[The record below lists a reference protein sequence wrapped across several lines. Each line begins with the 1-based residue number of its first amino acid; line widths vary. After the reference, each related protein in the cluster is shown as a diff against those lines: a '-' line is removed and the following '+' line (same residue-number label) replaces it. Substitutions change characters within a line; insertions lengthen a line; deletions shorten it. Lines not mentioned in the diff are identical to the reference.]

1 MTKSLKPK
9 FVILVVIASLM
20 LCPAALAL
28 DVSSDEKLHDNIIE
42 IIAQGKKIEFSNAPF
57 IKDGEVYVP
66 LYEFFEKIGLLD
78 NYGSYLHDNN
88 GKLELFFGYNDSGEP
103 VCLDDRFELE
113 IGRKHLFYNP
123 SNGQGMATRDTDS
136 APIAVNSIAY
146 IPYSYIGYMLN
157 ADSKWEIECLV
168 HDRNSASTQKAEKT
182 GVSVIGGADSP
193 TDIFVV
199 SKGNLWVIGCLA
211 GAVLA
216 LVLFLVIKKQ
226 HKRP

>member
-1 MTKSLKPK
+1 
-9 FVILVVIASLM
+9 M

-28 DVSSDEKLHDNIIE
+28 DVSSDEKLHDDIIE
-42 IIAQGKKIEFSNAPF
+42 ITAQGKKIEFLNTPF

-66 LYEFFEKIGLLD
+66 LCEFFEKIGLLD
-78 NYGSYLHDNN
+78 NYGSYLHENN

-103 VCLDDRFELE
+103 ICLDDRFELE
-113 IGRKHLFYNP
+113 IGQKHLFYNP

-157 ADSKWEIECLV
+157 ADSKWEMECLV
-168 HDRNSASTQKAEKT
+168 HDRNSASTQKAEKIS
-182 GVSVIGGADSP
+182 VSVIGGTDSP

-199 SKGNLWVIGCLA
+199 SKGNLWAIGCLA

-226 HKRP
+226 HRKP